1 MGIRLVA
8 HLGSCGSALMGAAG
22 DGVGWFRIDCRNG
35 GSPRPSGCRGLS
47 GLMMAGTVLA
57 LLLRVLQPWVRFV
70 ALCVAGA
77 VGLVE
82 VVTMGVLVTL

>member
-1 MGIRLVA
+1 
-8 HLGSCGSALMGAAG
+8 
-22 DGVGWFRIDCRNG
+22 
-35 GSPRPSGCRGLS
+35 
-47 GLMMAGTVLA
+47 MMAGTVLA
-57 LLLRVLQPWVRFV
+57 LLLRVLCPWVRFV